1 MSWCGRARPRR
12 PDAMK
17 RQEQF
22 LVDLEMLS
30 NFHGKVSSTLGEVV
44 EGPSDPAGA
53 GRGRPPCSQCQARPP
68 VTFASQATS
77 ALTRPHAIPL
87 PHPLPHPPASSHILD
102 ICARISTGTK
112 VPVDHDRLHG
122 GGLCASHRGARRQ
135 QPAAGCGGNGR
146 AAAATGHCPLPACA
160 RRPPPPLSAAG
171 VSGDGGGNRRRG
183 RPPCRGWRRGRRP
196 RAGVAPT
203 PGRRPVVGAA
213 AGVVGRGHCVGGV
226 CV

>member
-1 MSWCGRARPRR
+1 MWERATTKARR
-12 PDAMK
+12 HETAGTIS
-17 RQEQF
+17 R
-22 LVDLEMLS
+22 VDLEMLS

-77 ALTRPHAIPL
+77 ALTRPHPIPL